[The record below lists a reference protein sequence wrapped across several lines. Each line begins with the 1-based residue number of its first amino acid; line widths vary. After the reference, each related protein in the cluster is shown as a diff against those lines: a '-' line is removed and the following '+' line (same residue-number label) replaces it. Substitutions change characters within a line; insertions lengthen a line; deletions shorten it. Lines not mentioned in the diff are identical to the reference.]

1 MNSRDPVRQRL
12 LTAARDLF
20 SQRGYE
26 GTSVRDIT
34 SRAKANLGA
43 ITYHFGSKE
52 ALFHAV
58 IRSIAEPLVE
68 AVAGAAQSPGGALA
82 RIEAI
87 TRAAAQHI
95 QANPWAPRVMLRELA
110 GGGPLP
116 PPMIQAWKRNI
127 ATLVGLITAGQ
138 QDGSIRAGNPLLL
151 ALSAVGQVFFF
162 QVGGRIIARE
172 AAGVDLTDPEMRSRV
187 ADHVADTVRRS
198 LANAPVKVQS

>member
-1 MNSRDPVRQRL
+1 MTLRDPVRHRL
-12 LTAARDLF
+12 LIAARELF

-58 IRSIAEPLVE
+58 IGTIAEPLVE
-68 AVAGAAQSPGGALA
+68 AVAGAAQAPGSALE
-82 RIEAI
+82 RIDAI
-87 TRAAAQHI
+87 TRAVGRHV

-110 GGGPLP
+110 GAGPLP
-116 PPMIQAWKRNI
+116 PPMVQAWKRNI
-127 ATLVGLITAGQ
+127 TTLVGLITAGQ
-138 QDGSIRAGNPLLL
+138 QDGSIRAGDPLLL

-162 QVGGRIIARE
+162 RVGSRIARE
-172 AAGVDLTDPEMRSRV
+172 VAGVDPNDPKVRSHI
-187 ADHVADTVRRS
+187 ADHVAETVRRV
-198 LANAPVKVQS
+198 LANSSPKAEP